1 MQSEQATTSADRIV
15 VALVTD
21 ALAPFNKG

>member
-1 MQSEQATTSADRIV
+1 MQSDRATTSADRIV

-21 ALAPFNKG
+21 AL